1 MGRGTVGSKAA
12 TYRRQREKAERRR
25 RRSQRERERER
36 EEVWRRR
43 KKEAWA
49 SKWRE
54 IKQLV
59 TLHRDN
65 SYRDLI
71 TFSV

>member
-1 MGRGTVGSKAA
+1 MGRGRSDQ
-12 TYRRQREKAERRR
+12 RRQRIGGKGRR
-25 RRSQRERERER
+25 QKGEGGGARERERER